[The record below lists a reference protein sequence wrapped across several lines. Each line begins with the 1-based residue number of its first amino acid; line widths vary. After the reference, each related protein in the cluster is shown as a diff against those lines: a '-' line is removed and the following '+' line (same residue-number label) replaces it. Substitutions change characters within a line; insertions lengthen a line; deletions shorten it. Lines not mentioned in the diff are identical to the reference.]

1 MKINSVNNQVFP
13 QTRWRSLYLLHG
25 LLIQIGS
32 TGTSPIQSTE
42 PPHSNNSNT
51 LSLERVPTKVG
62 WRLPE
67 AFALD
72 DLHQMKTSNSS
83 ANPLENF
90 LVVSRNTPVSE
101 TYSKYQ
107 QSQAAQALSLTSG
120 NVLLVKYS
128 PPPNFL
134 GNQNPP
140 RIPGSNFYAAPLNI
154 TQAKN
159 VTFSYSL
166 FVPNEYAFSNR
177 IQIPGIFGGK
187 TSGEMVA
194 DGSLH
199 SYVMIQEGGL
209 VEYHIQNPQSNQQ
222 EPSTCMTVEE
232 LDCEQDGVTIFR
244 EGSRK
249 LSRGIWTTIRQDV
262 WIDSLGSSIEGFNLW
277 INNDYVFGRSDLSA
291 PTMTEDSSQTSD
303 DLTDAN
309 ESSVTTQRL
318 SWPVIQKDTE
328 TQVLG
333 LSKDRELTNS
343 AGSMPGPRANQVI
356 QKPLQIIKDLI
367 KPPPNPP
374 KINAP
379 ISIGVPQIIKQNL
392 TQLQP
397 PPILPIVKN
406 LTGVLDSKNL
416 TRINDDLNKNSRNNS
431 VSHRDYGAFPA
442 LGIPELAK
450 TNFTKT
456 APIPIP
462 IPDLDEEDDDDDD
475 DEDDDEEEDEDASST
490 EPVPPLTSTPLVS
503 STPNP
508 KPKLDPLL
516 SALGSILMQQEGP
529 PLRLL
534 GFFVDPFFIPSG
546 SHLSGLVSKA
556 DNLALNPI
564 LLFRDFQI
572 SINPINL
579 V

>member
-1 MKINSVNNQVFP
+1 MITRHLSIAVANRLLILGYIQQKLSVISKMKINSINNQVSP

-42 PPHSNNSNT
+42 PPHSSNSNT
-51 LSLERVPTKVG
+51 LALGRIPTKVG

-67 AFALD
+67 AFTLD
-72 DLHQMKTSNSS
+72 DLHQIKTSNSL

-128 PPPNFL
+128 PTPNLF

-140 RIPGSNFYAAPLNI
+140 RIPGSNFYAAPW
-154 TQAKN
+154 
-159 VTFSYSL
+159 
-166 FVPNEYAFSNR
+166 
-177 IQIPGIFGGK
+177 
-187 TSGEMVA
+187 EMVA

-397 PPILPIVKN
+397 PPILPIGKN

-579 V
+579 D

>member
-1 MKINSVNNQVFP
+1 MKINSINNQVSP

-42 PPHSNNSNT
+42 PPHSSNSNT
-51 LSLERVPTKVG
+51 LALGRIPTKVG

-67 AFALD
+67 AFTLD
-72 DLHQMKTSNSS
+72 DLHQIKTSNSL

-128 PPPNFL
+128 PTPNLF

-177 IQIPGIFGGK
+177 IRIPGILGGK

-333 LSKDRELTNS
+333 LR
-343 AGSMPGPRANQVI
+343 
-356 QKPLQIIKDLI
+356 
-367 KPPPNPP
+367 
-374 KINAP
+374 
-379 ISIGVPQIIKQNL
+379 VPQIIKQNL

-397 PPILPIVKN
+397 PPILPIGKN

-579 V
+579 D

>member
-1 MKINSVNNQVFP
+1 MQAIFAMVTRHIAVANRLLILGYIQQKLSVISKMKINSINNQVSP

-42 PPHSNNSNT
+42 PPHSSNSNT
-51 LSLERVPTKVG
+51 LALGRIPTKVG

-67 AFALD
+67 AFTLD
-72 DLHQMKTSNSS
+72 DLHQIKTSNSL

-128 PPPNFL
+128 PTPNLF

-177 IQIPGIFGGK
+177 IRIPGSLGAKPQGRWWQMGACIVTFK
-187 TSGEMVA
+187 RVDWLSITSRIPIKPTGTINLYDSRRA
-194 DGSLH
+194 
-199 SYVMIQEGGL
+199 GL
-209 VEYHIQNPQSNQQ
+209 RTRWCH
-222 EPSTCMTVEE
+222 
-232 LDCEQDGVTIFR
+232 DFR

-343 AGSMPGPRANQVI
+343 AGSPTNHQ
-356 QKPLQIIKDLI
+356 
-367 KPPPNPP
+367 
-374 KINAP
+374 
-379 ISIGVPQIIKQNL
+379 QNL

-397 PPILPIVKN
+397 PPILPIGKN

-416 TRINDDLNKNSRNNS
+416 TRINDDLNKNNKF
-431 VSHRDYGAFPA
+431 HQ
-442 LGIPELAK
+442 
-450 TNFTKT
+450 T

-490 EPVPPLTSTPLVS
+490 EPVPP
-503 STPNP
+503 
-508 KPKLDPLL
+508 
-516 SALGSILMQQEGP
+516 
-529 PLRLL
+529 
-534 GFFVDPFFIPSG
+534 
-546 SHLSGLVSKA
+546 
-556 DNLALNPI
+556 
-564 LLFRDFQI
+564 
-572 SINPINL
+572 
-579 V
+579 